1 MKELSSKFL
10 ILLHYV
16 PYIIDEKQKFD
27 VFLAIFLLCLK
38 RESNMIIQKLSRRLW
53 EKKISVMTNIKT
65 KEKVYVIGKIKNM
78 KVFDRKRKAKFFIKI
93 QEIIIEVTNEVILK
107 ITSVDPS

>member
-1 MKELSSKFL
+1 
-10 ILLHYV
+10 
-16 PYIIDEKQKFD
+16 
-27 VFLAIFLLCLK
+27 
-38 RESNMIIQKLSRRLW
+38 MIIQKISNGLW
-53 EKKISVMTNIKT
+53 EKKISIMTKIKT

-78 KVFDRKRKAKFFIKI
+78 KVFDRKRKAQNFIKI